1 MTVTQKKSEHTKGYF
16 LRQLGH
22 LIVKIRHF
30 LSPSHEGFGF
40 VGRITIFTTLLHQ
53 NETDVYLKISG
64 KCILAILYINLYITN
79 ASPLVVNDSSNDL
92 NAVVRGEV
100 AGISA

>member
-1 MTVTQKKSEHTKGYF
+1 MTVTQKKKAEHTKGHF

-22 LIVKIRHF
+22 LIVKIRRF

-40 VGRITIFTTLLHQ
+40 VGRVTIFTTLLHQ

-64 KCILAILYINLYITN
+64 KCIVPILYIPLYHERL
-79 ASPLVVNDSSNDL
+79 SL
-92 NAVVRGEV
+92 G
-100 AGISA
+100 G